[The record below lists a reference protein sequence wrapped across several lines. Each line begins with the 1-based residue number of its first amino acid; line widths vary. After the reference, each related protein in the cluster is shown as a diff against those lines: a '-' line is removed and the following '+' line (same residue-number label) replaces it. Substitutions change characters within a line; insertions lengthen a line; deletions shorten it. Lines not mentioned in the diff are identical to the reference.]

1 MRHNYYPAGLS
12 AARTGERRLWPA
24 APIQLTMATLLLAQA
39 PALRAQQ
46 QGPEAGTDSVEAVI
60 VTGTRSAGARVRDS
74 AAPIAVISAETLQET
89 GASNLFD
96 AMTALVPSYNSQSV
110 TGNVGNM
117 IRSVQLRGLSPN
129 HVLVLVNGKRRH
141 ITASISADSGPNQY
155 AAAADLDLI
164 PVSAIDHVEVLQDG
178 AAAQYG
184 SDAIAGV
191 FNVILKASP
200 RDGTLSVSVG
210 SFGDSKVNPH
220 HEHNGLTR
228 DVQID
233 HGFKWGEHGFAHLSA
248 QVRDHDF
255 TNQTGADLV
264 TTAGFGTP
272 LIPRSPKSDP
282 FPSKVAGDARTKVA
296 AVALNAGRQV
306 APDTEF
312 YTVATA
318 AYREAATWQNW
329 RTPFQAPVYYPDG
342 FEPLLRT
349 REQDYALTL
358 GVKGTTSGGWHWDL
372 SSTYGYNDV
381 ALYADYT
388 INRPLFRDTGS
399 SPSSFYDGQYTIS
412 QWTNNADFTKVV
424 DLGWRAP
431 LNLALGLES
440 RRESYSLGAGD
451 AASRY
456 DFGPD
461 GFPGYALADAG
472 THTRRNIAAYVDAT
486 VKPSPQWLVSVA
498 GREEHYS
505 DFGNTFTAKLTSRYD
520 WSQALA
526 VRGTVSNGFR
536 APTLQEGYY
545 SNTNVGPTY
554 ANVLLPTNS
563 AAAALAGASQLKA
576 EKSKNISLGLV
587 INPASRLHA
596 TLDVYQITIR
606 DRIIGSGTLSGPGA
620 NAAIVA
626 HGSVLDPAIK
636 NATVSYLTNGVD
648 TRTRGLDAT
657 ADYFTDFEDA
667 GKVKWTAS
675 WNVNQNRIINVSRI
689 GGLNPTAA
697 SPIIDATPH
706 DKLVMAAKYF
716 LDDWNAN
723 LRVSRYGTSKLTVT
737 DGDTG
742 GMPYQTNRISPTV
755 IVDLELGRDL
765 GESWSLS
772 GGVRNLFNRFP
783 DRAIRQGY
791 SHAYVYPSFSPFGI
805 NGAYYY
811 GRVAYRF

>member
-1 MRHNYYPAGLS
+1 MRDNTYPAGMS
-12 AARTGERRLWPA
+12 MARAGDHRPWQA
-24 APIQLTMATLLLAQA
+24 APIHVAVAALMLAQA

-46 QGPEAGTDSVEAVI
+46 QAPAAETDSVETVI

-74 AAPIAVISAETLQET
+74 AAPITVISADALQET

-96 AMTALVPSYNSQSV
+96 AMTALVPSYNAQSV

-129 HVLVLVNGKRRH
+129 HVLVLLNGKRRH
-141 ITASISADSGPNQY
+141 ITASISADAGPNQY

-191 FNVILKASP
+191 FNVILKSSAKGGALSASAG
-200 RDGTLSVSVG
+200 RNA
-210 SFGDSKVNPH
+210 DSKINPH
-220 HEHNGLTR
+220 HDHNGLTR

-233 HGFKWGEHGFAHLSA
+233 HGFKWAAQGFTHLSA
-248 QVRDHDF
+248 QLRDHDF

-264 TTAGFGTP
+264 TTGGYGTP
-272 LIPRSPKSDP
+272 LVPRSPKSEP
-282 FPSKVAGDARTKVA
+282 YPSKVAGDARTKVA
-296 AVALNAGRQV
+296 DLALNAGHSL
-306 APDTEF
+306 AADMDF
-312 YTVATA
+312 YSVATA

-329 RTPFQAPVYYPDG
+329 RTPSKAPLYYPDG
-342 FEPLLRT
+342 FEPQLRT
-349 REQDYALTL
+349 RESDYGLTV
-358 GVKGTTSGGWHWDL
+358 GVKGSAGAGWNWDL

-381 ALYADYT
+381 ALNSVDT
-388 INRPLFRDTGS
+388 LNRPLFRDSGS
-399 SPSSFYDGQYTIS
+399 SPSSFYLGQYTIS
-412 QWTNNADFTKVV
+412 QWTNNADFSKSI

-431 LNLALGLES
+431 LNLALGLEH
-440 RRESYSLGAGD
+440 RKESYSIGSGD

-472 THTRRNIAAYVDAT
+472 THGRSNVAAYVDAT
-486 VKPSPQWLVSVA
+486 IKPTPQWLVSVA
-498 GREEHYS
+498 GRGEHYS

-520 WSQALA
+520 WSPGLA

-536 APTLQEGYY
+536 APTLQEEFY
-545 SNTNVGPTY
+545 SSTNVGPTY
-554 ANVLLPTNS
+554 ANVLLPANAT
-563 AAAALAGASQLKA
+563 AAALAGASQLGA

-587 INPASRLHA
+587 TNPASRLHA

-606 DRIIGSGTLSGPGA
+606 DRIIGSGNVSGAGA

-626 HGSVLDPAIK
+626 HGSTLDPAIK
-636 NATVSYLTNGVD
+636 DATVSYLANGVD
-648 TRTRGLDAT
+648 TRTRGIDAT
-657 ADYFTDFEDA
+657 ADYTSDFGDA
-667 GKVKWTAS
+667 GKVRWTAS
-675 WNVNQNRIINVSRI
+675 WNMNQNSIISVSRK
-689 GGLNPTAA
+689 GGLDPAAA
-697 SPIIDATPH
+697 SQVIDATPH
-706 DKLVMAAKYF
+706 DKLVMAGKYF
-716 LDDWNAN
+716 LDDWNGN
-723 LRVSRYGTSKLTVT
+723 LRVSRYGKSKQTTT

-742 GMPYQTNRISPTV
+742 GAPYQTNRMNPAWIF
-755 IVDLELGRDL
+755 DLELGRDL
-765 GESWSLS
+765 ADNWSVS
-772 GGVRNLFNRFP
+772 AGAKNMFNHTP
-783 DRAIRQGY
+783 NHAIRQGY
-791 SHAYVYPSFSPFGI
+791 SHAYVYPSFSPYGI

>member
-1 MRHNYYPAGLS
+1 MRDNYCPAGS
-12 AARTGERRLWPA
+12 KDRAGERRSWHV
-24 APIQLTMATLLLAQA
+24 APIQLTVASLLLAQA
-39 PALRAQQ
+39 PVLRAQQ
-46 QGPEAGTDSVEAVI
+46 QAPAAEKDTVETVI

-74 AAPIAVISAETLQET
+74 AAPIAVITAETLQET

-96 AMTALVPSYNSQSV
+96 AMTALVPSYNAQSV

-200 RDGTLSVSVG
+200 RNGTLSASAG
-210 SFGDSKVNPH
+210 RYADSKVNPH

-228 DVQID
+228 DVQYD
-233 HGFKWGEHGFAHLSA
+233 QGFKWGEHGFAHLSA

-264 TTAGFGTP
+264 TTAGWGTP
-272 LIPRSPKSDP
+272 LVPRSPNSEP

-296 AVALNAGRQV
+296 DLALNAGYKL
-306 APDTEF
+306 AADMDF
-312 YTVATA
+312 YSVATA
-318 AYREAATWQNW
+318 AYREAQTWQNW
-329 RTPFQAPVYYPDG
+329 RTPFQAPLYYPDG
-342 FEPLLRT
+342 FEPRLRT
-349 REQDYALTL
+349 RETDYGLTL
-358 GVKGTTSGGWHWDL
+358 GVKGRTGAGWSWDL

-381 ALYADYT
+381 ALGSDFT
-388 INRPLFRDTGS
+388 VNRPLFRDTGS
-399 SPSSFYDGQYTIS
+399 SPSSFYLGQYTIS
-412 QWTNNADFTKVV
+412 QWTNNADFTKSI
-424 DLGWRAP
+424 DIGWQAP
-431 LNLALGLES
+431 LNLALGLEY
-440 RRESYSLGAGD
+440 RRESYSLGSGD

-461 GFPGYALADAG
+461 GFTGYALNDAG
-472 THTRRNIAAYVDAT
+472 THKRSNIAAYVDAT
-486 VKPSPQWLVSVA
+486 VKPTQQWLVSVA
-498 GREEHYS
+498 GRQEHYS
-505 DFGNTFTAKLTSRYD
+505 DFGNTSTVKLTSRYD
-520 WSQALA
+520 WSPALA

-536 APTLQEGYY
+536 APTLQEEYY

-563 AAAALAGASQLKA
+563 EAAALAGASQLKA
-576 EKSKNISLGLV
+576 EKSKNFSVGLV

-606 DRIIGSGTLSGPGA
+606 DRIIASGSLSGAGA
-620 NAAIVA
+620 DAAIVA

-657 ADYFTDFEDA
+657 ADYTSDFEDA

-675 WNVNQNRIINVSRI
+675 WNINQNRIINITRK
-689 GGLNPTAA
+689 GGLDPTAA

-723 LRVSRYGTSKLTVT
+723 FRVSRYGTSKLTVT

-742 GMPYQTNRISPTV
+742 GKPYHTNSMNPAWIF
-755 IVDLELGRDL
+755 DLEVGRDL
-765 GESWSLS
+765 GENWSVS
-772 GGVRNLFNRFP
+772 GGAKNLFNHTP
-783 DRAIRQGY
+783 NHAIRQGY
-791 SHAYVYPSFSPFGI
+791 VHAYVYPSFSPYGI

>member
-1 MRHNYYPAGLS
+1 
-12 AARTGERRLWPA
+12 
-24 APIQLTMATLLLAQA
+24 MADT
-39 PALRAQQ
+39 
-46 QGPEAGTDSVEAVI
+46 VETVI

-74 AAPIAVISAETLQET
+74 AAPIAVISADTLQET
-89 GASNLFD
+89 GAANLFD
-96 AMTALVPSYNSQSV
+96 AMTALVPSYNAQAV

-129 HVLVLVNGKRRH
+129 HVLVLINGKRRH

-155 AAAADLDLI
+155 SAAADLDLI

-200 RDGTLSVSVG
+200 RGGAISASAG
-210 SFGDSKVNPH
+210 RYADSKVNPH
-220 HEHNGLTR
+220 RGHNGLTR
-228 DVQID
+228 DVQVD
-233 HGFKWGEHGFAHLSA
+233 HGFKWGEQGFARLSG
-248 QVRDHDF
+248 QLRDHDF

-272 LIPRSPKSDP
+272 LIPRSPTSEP

-296 AVALNAGRQV
+296 NLALNAGRQL
-306 APDTEF
+306 APDMDF
-312 YTVATA
+312 YSIATT

-329 RTPFQAPVYYPDG
+329 RTPTKAPQVYPDG
-342 FEPLLRT
+342 FSPQLRT
-349 REQDYALTL
+349 RETDYALTL
-358 GVKGTTSGGWHWDL
+358 GVKGSTAAGWRWDL

-381 ALYADYT
+381 ALSSAYT
-388 INRPLFRDTGS
+388 VNRPLFRDTGS
-399 SPSSFYDGQYTIS
+399 SPTSFYLGQYTIS
-412 QWTNNADFTKVV
+412 QWTNNADFTKSI
-424 DLGWRAP
+424 DIGWQAP
-431 LNLALGLES
+431 LNLALGLEY
-440 RRESYSLGAGD
+440 RKESYRIGSGD

-472 THTRRNIAAYVDAT
+472 SHGRSNTAAYVDAT
-486 VKPSPQWLVSVA
+486 IKPTAQWLVSVA
-498 GREEHYS
+498 GRAEHYS
-505 DFGNTFTAKLTSRYD
+505 DFGDTFNAKLTSRYD
-520 WSQALA
+520 WSPALA

-536 APTLQEGYY
+536 APTLQEEFY

-554 ANVLLPTNS
+554 ANVLLPANS
-563 AAAALAGASQLKA
+563 AAATLAGASQLDA
-576 EKSKNISLGLV
+576 EKSKNFSLGLV
-587 INPASRLHA
+587 VNPAARLHA

-606 DRIIGSGTLSGPGA
+606 DRIIGSGNIRGAGA

-626 HGSVLDPAIK
+626 HGSALDPAIK
-636 NATVSYLTNGVD
+636 DATVSYLTNGVD
-648 TRTRGLDAT
+648 TRTRGIDAT
-657 ADYFTDFEDA
+657 VDYTTDFEDA

-675 WNVNQNRIINVSRI
+675 WNVNQNRIINVSRQ
-689 GGLNPTAA
+689 GGLDPAAA
-697 SPIIDATPH
+697 SQVIDATPH

-723 LRVSRYGTSKLTVT
+723 LRVSRYGKSKQTTT

-742 GMPYQTNRISPTV
+742 GAPYHTNRVNPAWI
-755 IVDLELGRDL
+755 IDLELGRDL
-765 GESWSLS
+765 GEHWSLS
-772 GGVRNLFNRFP
+772 GGARNLFNHTP
-783 DRAIRQGY
+783 NHAIRQGY
-791 SHAYVYPSFSPFGI
+791 SHAYVYPSFTPYGI